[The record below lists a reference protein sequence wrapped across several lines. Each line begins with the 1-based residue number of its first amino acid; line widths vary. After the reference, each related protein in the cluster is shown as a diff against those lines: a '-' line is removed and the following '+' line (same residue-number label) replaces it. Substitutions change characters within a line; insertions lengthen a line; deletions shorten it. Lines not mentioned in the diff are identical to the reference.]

1 MRRICAWCKIDMGAT
16 ATESNSDDTITHG
29 ICRECAIKI
38 FGPLTQ
44 RVTLMEFLDSLA
56 APVVVADA
64 MGKVSCANKQ
74 AQALLHKD
82 ASDIE
87 GANAGDVFECAFAK
101 LPEGCGKTSHCDG
114 CTIRNTVMNTF
125 QSGMSHVKLPAQLNQ
140 GTQDNCQEARLV
152 ISTEKVNDVVLLRI
166 DRMGCT

>member
-1 MRRICAWCKIDMGAT
+1 MGVT
-16 ATESNSDDTITHG
+16 ATESNSGDTITHG
-29 ICRECAIKI
+29 ICPECAIEI

-64 MGKVSCANKQ
+64 TGKVNYANKQ
-74 AQALLHKD
+74 AQALLHKE

-87 GANAGDVFECAFAK
+87 GTNAGDVFECAFAK
-101 LPEGCGKTSHCDG
+101 LPEGCGKTTHCDG
-114 CTIRNTVMNTF
+114 CTIRNTVMITF
-125 QSGMSHVKLPAQLNQ
+125 QSGMGHVKLPAQLNQ
-140 GTQDNCQEARLV
+140 GTQDNYQEAQLV